1 MVSDV
6 LIKHSL
12 YLYGIINVSAQS
24 FIHLGMNAVC
34 ICSRLCSQVM
44 PFFSKLGFECPEG
57 KGDADFLQDV
67 TIEKG
72 QQMFRKDQSRKHEY
86 MTAPVCNSLL
96 SQS

>member
-1 MVSDV
+1 M
-6 LIKHSL
+6 
-12 YLYGIINVSAQS
+12 
-24 FIHLGMNAVC
+24 
-34 ICSRLCSQVM
+34 M

-72 QQMFRKDQSRKHEY
+72 QQMFRKDQKSQHEY

-96 SQS
+96 PLLWMQICA